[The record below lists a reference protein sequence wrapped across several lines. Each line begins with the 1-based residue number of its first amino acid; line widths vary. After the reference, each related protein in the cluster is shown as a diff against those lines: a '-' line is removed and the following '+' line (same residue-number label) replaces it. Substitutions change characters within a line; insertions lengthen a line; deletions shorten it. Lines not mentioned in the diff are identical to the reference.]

1 MTQLKPFDDLFAV
14 PIPKGAKITEVK
26 QVKQSACLI
35 IETAPKEISIQPI
48 KGNWQ
53 HLFTTESATEQDW
66 AGVVEDIAD
75 WSDNIPKLFYNYNA
89 CGRDFRD
96 IIESAFKTATASGH
110 SLLAANG
117 LDAGEN
123 YSIIKKK

>member
-1 MTQLKPFDDLFAV
+1 MTPLKPFDDLYAV
-14 PIPKGAKITEVK
+14 PPG
-26 QVKQSACLI
+26 QVP
-35 IETAPKEISIQPI
+35 EGYKE
-48 KGNWQ
+48 
-53 HLFTTESATEQDW
+53 LFTTESATEQDW

-117 LDAGEN
+117 LEGN
-123 YSIIKKK
+123 YAIVKRCEMGCPA